1 MFEVGDMVVC
11 VAKPMV
17 GNFCYEDETQPDVG
31 GVYTVRAVALS
42 PTGQEGIHLREITN
56 APREYALGFHE
67 LYFLSSRFRKIRKPS
82 IEIFREIV
90 ASVKG
95 GAHVE

>member
-11 VAKPMV
+11 VDAKNRPGYGWLRGDAPV
-17 GNFCYEDETQPDVG
+17 EGWI
-31 GVYTVRAVALS
+31 YTVRGFKPARDEPGLLLVELVRPSGLS
-42 PTGQEGIHLREITN
+42 YR
-56 APREYALGFHE
+56 A
-67 LYFLSSRFRKIRKPS
+67 SRFRKIRKPS

-95 GAHVE
+95 GVHAK